1 MKKKINIIIS
11 TVITIIL
18 LYFLLSQIKINNV
31 IQIFQNSNF
40 YYLALGFFFY
50 ILMGIVRTFRFKL
63 LLKNKLSFFD
73 ILPITYV
80 HSLLNSILPVRTGEF
95 SYVYML
101 KKNNKQSVSR
111 GLSSLIIA
119 RVFDFIILISIMILL
134 VVISKDLQNK
144 EIFDGLIPYLVMLL
158 VLIILG
164 LFSLIFL
171 HDFSLNIA
179 KKITKF
185 LPLIFAD
192 PLHKFIKSFKMYKSV
207 STLLI
212 TLVYALLI
220 YFCGMIANYY
230 FVIAIGYYLPLNILI
245 IASTFSI
252 LSTVLPINGL
262 GSFGTM
268 EGVWVL
274 ILGYFAYSVNDS
286 VLLSLSLHIIL
297 LLSSS
302 VLGLVSWI
310 KLKQK
315 EIK

>member
-18 LYFLLSQIKINNV
+18 LYFLLSQIKINDV

-119 RVFDFIILISIMILL
+119 RVFDFIILISIMILF
-134 VVISKDLQNK
+134 VVISKDLPNK

>member
-1 MKKKINIIIS
+1 M
-11 TVITIIL
+11 
-18 LYFLLSQIKINNV
+18 LY
-31 IQIFQNSNF
+31 
-40 YYLALGFFFY
+40 
-50 ILMGIVRTFRFKL
+50 
-63 LLKNKLSFFD
+63 
-73 ILPITYV
+73 
-80 HSLLNSILPVRTGEF
+80 
-95 SYVYML
+95 
-101 KKNNKQSVSR
+101 
-111 GLSSLIIA
+111 
-119 RVFDFIILISIMILL
+119 
-134 VVISKDLQNK
+134 
-144 EIFDGLIPYLVMLL
+144 
-158 VLIILG
+158 VL
-164 LFSLIFL
+164 
-171 HDFSLNIA
+171 H
-179 KKITKF
+179 
-185 LPLIFAD
+185 
-192 PLHKFIKSFKMYKSV
+192 
-207 STLLI
+207 
-212 TLVYALLI
+212 
-220 YFCGMIANYY
+220 YY

>member
-1 MKKKINIIIS
+1 
-11 TVITIIL
+11 
-18 LYFLLSQIKINNV
+18 
-31 IQIFQNSNF
+31 
-40 YYLALGFFFY
+40 
-50 ILMGIVRTFRFKL
+50 
-63 LLKNKLSFFD
+63 
-73 ILPITYV
+73 
-80 HSLLNSILPVRTGEF
+80 
-95 SYVYML
+95 ML

-119 RVFDFIILISIMILL
+119 RVFDFIILISIMILF
-134 VVISKDLQNK
+134 VVISKDLPNK